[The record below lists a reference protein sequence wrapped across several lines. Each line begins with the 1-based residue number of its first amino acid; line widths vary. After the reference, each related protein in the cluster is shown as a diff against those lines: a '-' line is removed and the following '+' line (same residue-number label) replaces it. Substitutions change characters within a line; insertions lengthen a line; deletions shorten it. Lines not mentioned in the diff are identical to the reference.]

1 MGVTLQWRSEHTK
14 PERRF
19 GNTVDFGGGSARGSG
34 YMSYSERVGPGV
46 VVVHDAFGLH
56 PDVIAFCDDLN
67 LEGFTVLAPDLY
79 TGRVAASEDEA
90 EALAAALDGTR
101 AARLIC
107 EAAGHLTA
115 NWHPRVGIV
124 GLGSGAV
131 IGEAAAEVSPPD
143 AFVAWGAE
151 IVTGAPHLCLDA
163 ASATSE
169 DIVDF
174 LLYNLS

>member
-1 MGVTLQWRSEHTK
+1 
-14 PERRF
+14 
-19 GNTVDFGGGSARGSG
+19 
-34 YMSYSERVGPGV
+34 MSYSERVGPGV

-56 PDVIAFCDDLN
+56 PGVIAFCDELN

-79 TGRVAASEDEA
+79 AGRVAATEDEA
-90 EALAAALDGTR
+90 KGLASTLDEDR
-101 AARLIC
+101 AARLIR

-124 GLGSGAV
+124 GLGSGAA
-131 IGEAAAEVSPPD
+131 IGAAAAEGSSPD

-151 IVTGAPHLCLDA
+151 IETGGPLLCLDA
-163 ASATSE
+163 ASASSE